1 MDKLIEANRRWK
13 DVLGNVMLN
22 FNRAF
27 GKHKLDALLLGEAQQ
42 RVMSGFHTTVTNF
55 TTDKFG
61 FHNLQ
66 AGAVR
71 LWEVTALIMRILV
84 WHLF

>member
-1 MDKLIEANRRWK
+1 MDKLIEAEQK
-13 DVLGNVMLN
+13 VEDVLGNVMLN

-61 FHNLQ
+61 FTTY
-66 AGAVR
+66 R
-71 LWEVTALIMRILV
+71 PEP
-84 WHLF
+84 